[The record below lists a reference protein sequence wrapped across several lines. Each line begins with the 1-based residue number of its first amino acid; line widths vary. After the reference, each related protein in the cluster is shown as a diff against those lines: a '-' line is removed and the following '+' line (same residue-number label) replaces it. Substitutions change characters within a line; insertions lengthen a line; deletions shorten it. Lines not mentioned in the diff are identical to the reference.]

1 MYYYILIGIFFIS
14 LFIDIFL
21 SIKNKKIRVFTL
33 SNWGFFLWIYFL
45 LILVMP
51 TRRGINM
58 NEWGNTTF
66 NIIFSFSWSIS
77 PLVTFT
83 IVRLKLSNEFEKSP
97 KKYIDIFTYLESRRR
112 LNKWLLLKYKVD
124 EYKGEIKIDWG
135 DVLKE
140 TIIAIIVFSISFTI
154 PQLLILNGIRYFRYK
169 KIVIWEFAFLDKES
183 DYKNYA
189 IGNILGGVAFNIFFY
204 FILISAVKKVPYT
217 LFIWTIWPIS
227 LIAFFYWYWHTKED
241 PLNRF
246 HYEQK
251 IWEDPRDKKKTEPK

>member
-1 MYYYILIGIFFIS
+1 MILESITPIQMYYYILIGIFLIS

-97 KKYIDIFTYLESRRR
+97 NKYIDIFTYLESRRR
-112 LNKWLLLKYKVD
+112 LNK
-124 EYKGEIKIDWG
+124 
-135 DVLKE
+135 
-140 TIIAIIVFSISFTI
+140 
-154 PQLLILNGIRYFRYK
+154 
-169 KIVIWEFAFLDKES
+169 
-183 DYKNYA
+183 
-189 IGNILGGVAFNIFFY
+189 
-204 FILISAVKKVPYT
+204 
-217 LFIWTIWPIS
+217 
-227 LIAFFYWYWHTKED
+227 
-241 PLNRF
+241 
-246 HYEQK
+246 
-251 IWEDPRDKKKTEPK
+251 